1 MDGGRGR
8 VLALRR
14 DDRQRATGLAAATEG
29 GHGLGR
35 IAPADRDH
43 G

>member
-29 GHGLGR
+29 HRLGR
-35 IAPADRDH
+35 IAPADRDR
-43 G
+43 